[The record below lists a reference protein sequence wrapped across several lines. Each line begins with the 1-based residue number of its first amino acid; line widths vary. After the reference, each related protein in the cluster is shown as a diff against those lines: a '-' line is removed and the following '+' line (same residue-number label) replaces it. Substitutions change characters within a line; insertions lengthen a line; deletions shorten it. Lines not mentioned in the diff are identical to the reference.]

1 MADKP
6 QAQDTHT
13 AHQGGQEKLPLIQ
26 VVHQSQ
32 RRPGG
37 DQPKQH
43 PNAGLLKHQRN
54 LRTEVQRGRDR
65 RQAQL
70 KAGPAALLQPQNHP
84 HHTGSQSR
92 QADPPQAVEGRA
104 DRQRQIDGLRRGAEV
119 DIILIDKAQQELQ
132 DNSRSNPDQS
142 PVQIAVL
149 LAPLRLS
156 LVIIHVF

>member
-6 QAQDTHT
+6 QAQHAHA

-26 VVHQSQ
+26 IVHQSQ

-37 DQPKQH
+37 HQPEQH
-43 PNAGLLKHQRN
+43 PDAGLLKHQRN
-54 LRTEVQRGRDR
+54 LRAEVQRGGDR

-70 KAGPAALLQPQNHP
+70 KPGLAALLQPQGRP
-84 HHTGSQSR
+84 HHTGGQRR
-92 QADPPQAVEGRA
+92 QADPPKAVEGRA
-104 DRQRQIDGLRRGAEV
+104 DGQRQIDRLRRGAEV
-119 DIILIDKAQQELQ
+119 DIILIDKDQQELQ
-132 DNSRSNPDQS
+132 DDGRADPNQS
-142 PVQIAVL
+142 SVQVSVL